1 MELPVE
7 KNRTEL
13 FATAYSK
20 LNDPDSNAREVKE
33 SEKTV
38 QGKAFLIKEYQIPWG
53 EPYRQYQD
61 YWWEKDSCLF
71 LFSLNSGLGNSQEFQ
86 ASAAQV
92 LESFSVQSEFLLP
105 TTQAPSSFELK
116 DVSFK
121 YPPGWEVK
129 TKFSGPEAHDP
140 ELDARLLCRT
150 FTQNPYRSLEVLQKD
165 LPNGVGLEEVFQ
177 ATYKR
182 FEEPGVLVTEVSE
195 TTLSAGGQTALVKF
209 YNRPRGEPWWR
220 VEDVWLKV
228 NGKILILSFTT
239 YPEQFSQFQPEFE
252 QVLSSLRLTPKPT
265 ETPNTPTALSTTSP
279 SALETPSALE
289 GSLLTA
295 RQAFALAEP
304 KAKAYSTG
312 VKFMVAFSGI
322 RQTGEAILEE
332 GTSLAWEFWF
342 LVPGEK
348 LIISVRQEAAIEVKN
363 EAYQG
368 SFYVPMPE
376 GWIDSPLAIKR
387 ACEEFAKNHPDAS
400 EFPIADMGLLYQT
413 VPIPGKGIWPRS
425 PYICRDRSGILTP

>member
-1 MELPVE
+1 MVSLPLQAICQLIAVGEGQISIFWMELPADR
-7 KNRTEL
+7 NRIEL

-38 QGKAFLIKEYQIPWG
+38 QGKVFLTKEYQIPWG

-61 YWWEKDSCLF
+61 YWWEKDSGLF
-71 LFSLNSGLGNSQEFQ
+71 LFSLYSGLGNSQEFQ

-92 LESFSVQSEFLLP
+92 LESFSVQSGFLLP
-105 TTQAPSSFELK
+105 TTQAPSSFELQ

-140 ELDARLLCRT
+140 ELDARRLCRT

-165 LPNGVGLEEVFQ
+165 LPEGASMETIFQ
-177 ATYKR
+177 ATYNR
-182 FEEPGVLVTEVSE
+182 FEEPGVQVRDVSE
-195 TTLSAGGQTALVKF
+195 GTLSVGGQTALVKF
-209 YNRPRGEPWWR
+209 YNRPSGEPWWR

-279 SALETPSALE
+279 SASETPSALE
-289 GSLLTA
+289 GPLLTV

-304 KAKAYSTG
+304 KAKAYSKE
-312 VKFMVAFSGI
+312 VKFVAAFSGI
-322 RQTGEAILEE
+322 RQTGEAILED
-332 GTSLAWEFWF
+332 GRSLAWEFWF

-348 LIISVRQEAAIEVKN
+348 LIISVQKGRVTEVKN

-368 SFYVPMPE
+368 SFYMPMPE

-387 ACEEFAKNHPDAS
+387 AREEFAKNHPDA
-400 EFPIADMGLLYQT
+400 
-413 VPIPGKGIWPRS
+413 
-425 PYICRDRSGILTP
+425 